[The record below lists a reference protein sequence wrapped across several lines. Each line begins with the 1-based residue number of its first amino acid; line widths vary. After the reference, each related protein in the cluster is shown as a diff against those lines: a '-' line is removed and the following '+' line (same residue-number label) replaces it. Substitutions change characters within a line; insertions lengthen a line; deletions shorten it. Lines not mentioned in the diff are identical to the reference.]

1 MRTILFDLEG
11 ILVESLYQQ
20 EQETI
25 QDLRRATREK
35 FIGLGVPREELE
47 DLVRSTDLAREI
59 VSGPA

>member
-25 QDLRRATREK
+25 QEFRRATREK
-35 FIGLGVPREELE
+35 FMGLGVPREELE
-47 DLVRSTDLAREI
+47 GLVRSTDLARAI